1 MNKIGEAK
9 ILNQNEKRK
18 IEQSKRMKSVN
29 LQQIK

>member
-9 ILNQNEKRK
+9 ILNQNEKGK